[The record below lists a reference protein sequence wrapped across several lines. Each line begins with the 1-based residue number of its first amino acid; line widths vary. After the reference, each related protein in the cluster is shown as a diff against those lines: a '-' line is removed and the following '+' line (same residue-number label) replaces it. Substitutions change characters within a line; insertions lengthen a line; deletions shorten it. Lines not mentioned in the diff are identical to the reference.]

1 MTKRFLMILVMVLLV
16 GCAPVTLGNFGENL
30 PRDLEAKNL
39 IYIGQTKKDFCW
51 SRISGWY
58 PIICYKY
65 NLLSLTPNIYFK
77 KNTYEVLASEHGR
90 YYVFKNV
97 SRPFVN
103 TGNTG
108 DGILDSIHSSMAEA
122 KKYIEKNTPEVVE
135 TPDPTPTEPKPVASS
150 GSAFFIDNKG
160 HLITNFHVVKECYDQ
175 SKIIYKTNE
184 YDAKLIAKDEFLDLA
199 LLKADV
205 QNNKFI
211 MISSKPPK
219 KLKRII
225 VAGYPFGKELS
236 DDLKFNSGI
245 ITSLK
250 GLGDDSTRIQIDAA
264 VNLGNSGGPIVYE
277 ENGQLAAVAVAG
289 LRKDLTE
296 GVNFGIK
303 GSSLRNFLESN
314 QLDLASIAQKFSFSD
329 DDLAE
334 LLEAATIYTFCN

>member
-1 MTKRFLMILVMVLLV
+1 M
-16 GCAPVTLGNFGENL
+16 
-30 PRDLEAKNL
+30 
-39 IYIGQTKKDFCW
+39 
-51 SRISGWY
+51 
-58 PIICYKY
+58 
-65 NLLSLTPNIYFK
+65 
-77 KNTYEVLASEHGR
+77 
-90 YYVFKNV
+90 
-97 SRPFVN
+97 
-103 TGNTG
+103 
-108 DGILDSIHSSMAEA
+108 
-122 KKYIEKNTPEVVE
+122 
-135 TPDPTPTEPKPVASS
+135 
-150 GSAFFIDNKG
+150 
-160 HLITNFHVVKECYDQ
+160 
-175 SKIIYKTNE
+175 
-184 YDAKLIAKDEFLDLA
+184 
-199 LLKADV
+199 
-205 QNNKFI
+205 
-211 MISSKPPK
+211 
-219 KLKRII
+219 
-225 VAGYPFGKELS
+225 S